1 LQLAAVLARLRNRK
15 EDLQHF
21 SMGKDSKHSGG
32 REIWAVIL
40 VVLSLLLL
48 LSLISYDP
56 YDVGH
61 ISASDHR
68 PAANFIGPVGAW
80 IAFATFQAFGLAAYG
95 LMAVLAVIG
104 ATLLLGKEV
113 PWRGK
118 IGAGALLL
126 VSLSCLLHVAGL
138 ARAQHALNLPD
149 SAGGFLGLFVGGFFQ
164 RIVGKPG
171 TIIIFGGCYV
181 IGLILLINFRP
192 SYWVA
197 LTVGAMTDFW
207 QRKRKSKSSV
217 EEELRDQERELTIKE
232 FQTDRELARSEKEA
246 RKLATERSNG
256 GDEPARD
263 RRPEPKFED
272 YTVSRP
278 QGGADKKKT
287 GDEGAPSLVEKI
299 ADKIKPKKD
308 AEPAAGS
315 ASVESEAAGATPAA
329 HKPPRKAA
337 PATVLGSV
345 TAASGEE
352 YLLPTLEL
360 LEQPPLPGKRDVM
373 EDLKASARVLRET
386 LQEFGIEVESG
397 DVTKGPTVT
406 LFELYPA
413 AGVRVEKISSLSNNI
428 AMTMRAEKV
437 RILAPVP
444 GKGTVG
450 IEVPNSSRTTVY
462 LRDMLESDEWRNSG
476 CTIPIALGRDVKG
489 NPIIGDLANMPHL
502 LIAGATGSGKTVCV
516 NAILASLLYRFTAE
530 DLRLVLIDPKMV
542 EMQHYNALPHLIVP
556 VVTEAK
562 KVPLALGWVIREM
575 EKRFQIFAK
584 SGVRNITAFNAR
596 PKKSVEPEVETTD
609 ETDLEEPTREKPE
622 YTTNAKPT
630 PKGEQELLKI
640 EVPRDFELII
650 PDKLPYI
657 AVVVDELADLMTTAG
672 KAVEMAISRLTALGR
687 AAGIHLVIATQR
699 PSVNVVTG
707 VIKANIPARIAF
719 QVASMQDSRVIL
731 DSQGAEKLLG
741 KGDMLYEPGS
751 GKAVRAQ
758 GVLVLD
764 KETTRIVDFIGAHAK
779 PRFEKEL
786 HQKLQRNVN
795 LPDNES
801 SEEDEELVEQ
811 CIEVIRQTNRASVSV
826 LQRRL
831 RIGYTRAARIMD
843 LLEERGVVG
852 PNKGAEPREILID
865 LDEQMP
871 AEK

>member
-1 LQLAAVLARLRNRK
+1 
-15 EDLQHF
+15 
-21 SMGKDSKHSGG
+21 MGKESKRSGG
-32 REIWAVIL
+32 REIWAVAL
-40 VVLSLLLL
+40 VGLSLLLL

-61 ISASDHR
+61 VAASGR
-68 PAANFIGPVGAW
+68 KPVANFIGPVGAW
-80 IAFATFQAFGLAAYG
+80 IAFGTFQTFGLAAYG

-104 ATLLLGKEV
+104 GTLLLGKEL

-118 IGAGALLL
+118 VGAGLLLL

-138 ARAQHALNLPD
+138 ERAQHALNLPD
-149 SAGGFLGLFVGGFFQ
+149 SAGGFLGLLVAGFCQ
-164 RIVGKPG
+164 KILGTAG
-171 TIIIFGGCYV
+171 TTIIFIVVY
-181 IGLILLINFRP
+181 LISLVLLINFRP

-197 LTVGAMTDFW
+197 LTVGTVLDSW
-207 QRKRKSKSSV
+207 RRRHGKSKPSV
-217 EEELRDQERELTIKE
+217 ADELRDQERELTIKE
-232 FQTDRELARSEKEA
+232 FQTDRELARKEREA
-246 RKLATERSNG
+246 RRLAGERAG
-256 GDEPARD
+256 KAEPPD
-263 RRPEPKFED
+263 REPRPEPKFED
-272 YTVSRP
+272 YTVQRP
-278 QGGADKKKT
+278 QNGARKPVDEGKVDKKPLPAKP
-287 GDEGAPSLVEKI
+287 GVAPAVPSAAAE
-299 ADKIKPKKD
+299 
-308 AEPAAGS
+308 AEPAPVPRPRREKPVPVRAG
-315 ASVESEAAGATPAA
+315 
-329 HKPPRKAA
+329 
-337 PATVLGSV
+337 VLGSV
-345 TAASGEE
+345 TAASGEQFV
-352 YLLPTLEL
+352 LPPLDL
-360 LEQPPLPGKRDVM
+360 LEQPPALARRDVM

-386 LQEFGIEVESG
+386 LQEFGIDVESG

-462 LRDMLESDEWRNSG
+462 LRDLLESDEWLNSTG
-476 CTIPIALGRDVKG
+476 TIPIALGRDVKG

-530 DLRLVLIDPKMV
+530 DLRLVLVDPKMV

-584 SGVRNITAFNAR
+584 TAVRNITAFNAR
-596 PKKSVEPEVETTD
+596 PRTSPKAAAEAPAESTGDDAAEAKLAELKS
-609 ETDLEEPTREKPE
+609 
-622 YTTNAKPT
+622 
-630 PKGEQELLKI
+630 EQALLKI
-640 EVPRDFELII
+640 EVPRDDELVI
-650 PDKLPYI
+650 PDKLPYVVI
-657 AVVVDELADLMTTAG
+657 VVDELADLMQTVG
-672 KAVEMAISRLTALGR
+672 KDVEMAISRLTALGR
-687 AAGIHLVIATQR
+687 AAGIHLIIATQR
-699 PSVNVVTG
+699 PSVNIVTG
-707 VIKANIPARIAF
+707 VIKANIPSRVAF
-719 QVASMQDSRVIL
+719 QVASMQDSRVVL

-758 GVLVLD
+758 GVFVLD
-764 KETTRIVDFIGAHAK
+764 KEIARIVDFIGSHAK
-779 PRFEKEL
+779 PRFEAEL
-786 HQKLQRNVN
+786 HQKLQKN
-795 LPDNES
+795 S
-801 SEEDEELVEQ
+801 SLIDAEACEEDEELVEQ

-843 LLEERGVVG
+843 LLEERGIVG

-865 LDEQMP
+865 LDEREP
-871 AEK
+871 AER

>member
-1 LQLAAVLARLRNRK
+1 
-15 EDLQHF
+15 
-21 SMGKDSKHSGG
+21 MGKDSKHSGV

-40 VVLSLLLL
+40 VILSLLLL
-48 LSLISYDP
+48 LSLISYGP

-61 ISASDHR
+61 VSASDHR
-68 PAANFIGPVGAW
+68 SSSNFIGPVGAW

-104 ATLLLGKEV
+104 VTLLLGKEV

-138 ARAQHALNLPD
+138 GRAVRVLNLPD

-164 RIVGKPG
+164 QLVGKPG
-171 TIIIFGGCYV
+171 TLIIFSGCY
-181 IGLILLINFRP
+181 IIALILLINFRP

-197 LTVGAMTDFW
+197 LTVGSAMDFW
-207 QRKRKSKSSV
+207 HRKRAGKSKPSIKD
-217 EEELRDQERELTIKE
+217 ELREQERELTIKE
-232 FQTDRELARSEKEA
+232 FQTDREVARKEKEA
-246 RKLATERSNG
+246 RKLANERGTN
-256 GDEPARD
+256 GDEEETRE

-272 YTVSRP
+272 YTVQRP
-278 QGGADKKKT
+278 QTSAGKKKA
-287 GDEGAPSLVEKI
+287 GEDAPSLIEKI
-299 ADKIKPKKD
+299 TDKLKTGKEAGDTSAAAEAVAALAPPKPKRDK
-308 AEPAAGS
+308 PAAVS
-315 ASVESEAAGATPAA
+315 P
-329 HKPPRKAA
+329 
-337 PATVLGSV
+337 TVLGSI
-345 TAASGEE
+345 TAATGEE
-352 YLLPTLEL
+352 YLLPTLDL

-373 EDLKASARVLRET
+373 EDLKASAKVLRET
-386 LQEFGIEVESG
+386 LQEFGIDVESG

-413 AGVRVEKISSLSNNI
+413 AGVRVEKISSLSNNV
-428 AMTMRAEKV
+428 AMAMRAEKV

-462 LRDMLESDEWRNSG
+462 LRDMLDSDEWRHSSA
-476 CTIPIALGRDVKG
+476 TIPIALGRDVKG

-542 EMQHYNALPHLIVP
+542 EMQHYNKLPHLIVP

-584 SGVRNITAFNAR
+584 SGVRNIAAFNSR
-596 PKKSVEPEVETTD
+596 PKKSVTPEAETLD
-609 ETDLEEPTREKPE
+609 ELDTEEPIKEKPE
-622 YTTNAKPT
+622 YTTNAKPRA
-630 PKGEQELLKI
+630 EQELLKI

-657 AVVVDELADLMTTAG
+657 AIVVDELADLMVTVG
-672 KAVEMAISRLTALGR
+672 KDVEMAISRLTALGR

-751 GKAVRAQ
+751 GKALRAQ

-764 KETTRIVDFIGAHAK
+764 SEVMRIVDFIGSHAK
-779 PRFEKEL
+779 PRFEPEL
-786 HQKLQRNVN
+786 QHKLQKNSN
-795 LPDNES
+795 LPDGDA

-811 CIEVIRQTNRASVSV
+811 CIEVIRQTNRASVSI

-865 LDEQMP
+865 LDNKIP
-871 AEK
+871 AEQ

>member
-1 LQLAAVLARLRNRK
+1 MAAT
-15 EDLQHF
+15 
-21 SMGKDSKHSGG
+21 
-32 REIWAVIL
+32 
-40 VVLSLLLL
+40 
-48 LSLISYDP
+48 IS
-56 YDVGH
+56 
-61 ISASDHR
+61 
-68 PAANFIGPVGAW
+68 
-80 IAFATFQAFGLAAYG
+80 
-95 LMAVLAVIG
+95 
-104 ATLLLGKEV
+104 
-113 PWRGK
+113 
-118 IGAGALLL
+118 
-126 VSLSCLLHVAGL
+126 
-138 ARAQHALNLPD
+138 
-149 SAGGFLGLFVGGFFQ
+149 
-164 RIVGKPG
+164 
-171 TIIIFGGCYV
+171 
-181 IGLILLINFRP
+181 LILLINFRP

-197 LTVGAMTDFW
+197 LTVGTATDFW
-207 QRKRKSKSSV
+207 QRKHKSKSKSSV
-217 EEELRDQERELTIKE
+217 EDELRDQERELTIKE
-232 FQTDRELARSEKEA
+232 FKNDRELARGEKEA
-246 RKLATERSNG
+246 RKLAATKSNG
-256 GDEPARD
+256 EEDAD
-263 RRPEPKFED
+263 KVRRPEPKFED
-272 YTVSRP
+272 YTVPRSN
-278 QGGADKKKT
+278 GSADKKKS
-287 GDEGAPSLVEKI
+287 GDGSGPSLVEKI
-299 ADKIKPKKD
+299 ADKLKPKKD
-308 AEPAAGS
+308 GEAAAAS
-315 ASVESEAAGATPAA
+315 ASTETEAAGAVPLAP
-329 HKPPRKAA
+329 KPPRKAA
-337 PATVLGSV
+337 APSATVLGSV
-345 TAASGEE
+345 SAASGEE
-352 YLLPTLEL
+352 YLLPTLDL

-373 EDLKASARVLRET
+373 DDLKTSARVLRET

-413 AGVRVEKISSLSNNI
+413 AGVRVEKISSLSNNV

-450 IEVPNSSRTTVY
+450 IEVPNTSRTTVY
-462 LRDMLESDEWRNSG
+462 LRDMLDSEEWRNSG
-476 CTIPIALGRDVKG
+476 NTIPVALGRDVKG

-542 EMQHYNALPHLIVP
+542 EMQHFNALPHLIVP

-584 SGVRNITAFNAR
+584 SGVRNIASFNAR
-596 PKKSVEPEVETTD
+596 PKKSLEPEVETAIED
-609 ETDLEEPTREKPE
+609 EEPTREKPE
-622 YTTNAKPT
+622 YTTNGKPT
-630 PKGEQELLKI
+630 PKAEQDVLKI

-657 AVVVDELADLMTTAG
+657 VVVCDELADLMTTVG
-672 KAVEMAISRLTALGR
+672 KDVEMAISRLTALGR

-764 KETTRIVDFIGAHAK
+764 KEITRIVDFIGAHAK
-779 PRFEKEL
+779 PRFEQEL
-786 HQKLQRNVN
+786 AQKLKRNVN
-795 LPDNES
+795 LPDGDA

-852 PNKGAEPREILID
+852 PNKGAEPREILMD

-871 AEK
+871 AER